1 MAKRKRDVPVL
12 FWVSAEE
19 LELIHQ
25 KMQQYGTENLSAY
38 LRKMAL
44 DGYVVKLELPELK
57 ELVSLMRRSSNNLN
71 QLTRKVH
78 VNFPLAPDAQVTVCD
93 CMENFSGV
101 ENADMTRVQDGWS
114 FTMKPYEIKTLR
126 IVNEKK

>member
-1 MAKRKRDVPVL
+1 M
-12 FWVSAEE
+12 
-19 LELIHQ
+19 
-25 KMQQYGTENLSAY
+25 
-38 LRKMAL
+38 
-44 DGYVVKLELPELK
+44 
-57 ELVSLMRRSSNNLN
+57 
-71 QLTRKVH
+71 H

-101 ENADMTRVQDGWS
+101 ENADMTRAQDGWS